1 MSVAL
6 IGRSSG
12 DSGIG
17 LLLLGVVV
25 AVFIAV
31 AVGSKL
37 AARRRQRLLSEF
49 APSIGMDFTP
59 GDNVVVAS
67 RLGRLPLFDQGRAR
81 TSSNVL
87 RGTSHGRAVT
97 VFDYHYRTGAGKH
110 THHHRQTVAHVRSEG
125 ADLPRLWMRPQ
136 GMLDK
141 LASLVGMRDID
152 FTDDE
157 EFSKRWFL
165 KSDDE
170 EAVRRLFTPRV
181 RGQIT
186 ADRSI
191 HVEAAGQDV
200 VVYRAGKRADPGEIQ
215 ALLEDAFRVTEL
227 LTRAGTP
234 ARS

>member
-1 MSVAL
+1 MSAAL
-6 IGRSSG
+6 PALLKG
-12 DSGIG
+12 DPVIG
-17 LLLLGVVV
+17 LLVLGGVV
-25 AVFIAV
+25 AVVVGI

-37 AARRRQRLLSEF
+37 AERRRQRLLSEF

-59 GDNVVVAS
+59 GDDVVVAA
-67 RLGRLPLFDQGRAR
+67 RLGRLPLFDRGRAR
-81 TSSNVL
+81 KASNVL
-87 RGTSHGRAVT
+87 RGTSHGRAIA
-97 VFDYHYRTGAGKH
+97 VFDWHFKTGGGKH
-110 THHHRQTVAHVRSEG
+110 TRHHRQTVAHVRIEG
-125 ADLPRLWMRPQ
+125 ADLPLFWMRPQ

-152 FTDDE
+152 FTDDP
-157 EFSKRWFL
+157 EFSRRWFL
-165 KSDDE
+165 KAHDD

-181 RGQIT
+181 RGQIVV
-186 ADRSI
+186 DRPI

-200 VVYRAGKRADPGEIQ
+200 VVYRSGKRADPLEIQ

>member
-1 MSVAL
+1 VIVAL
-6 IGRSSG
+6 LGRSNG
-12 DSGIG
+12 DSGVG
-17 LLLLGVVV
+17 LLLLGGFVVV
-25 AVFIAV
+25 IVGIAV
-31 AVGSKL
+31 GGKL
-37 AARRRQRLLSEF
+37 AARRRERLLAEF

-59 GDNVVVAS
+59 GSDGVVAS

-81 TSSNVL
+81 TSMNVL
-87 RGTSHGRAVT
+87 RGTSHGRAVA
-97 VFDYHYRTGAGKH
+97 VFDYHYKTGSGKH
-110 THHHRQTVAHVRSEG
+110 TRHHRQTVAHVRSEG
-125 ADLPRLWMRPQ
+125 SDLPRFWMRPQ

-157 EFSKRWFL
+157 GFSKRWYL
-165 KSDDE
+165 KSNDE

-181 RGQIT
+181 RDQIT

-200 VVYRAGKRADPGEIQ
+200 VVYRAGRRADPDEIQ
-215 ALLEDAFRVTEL
+215 ALLEDAFRVTEV